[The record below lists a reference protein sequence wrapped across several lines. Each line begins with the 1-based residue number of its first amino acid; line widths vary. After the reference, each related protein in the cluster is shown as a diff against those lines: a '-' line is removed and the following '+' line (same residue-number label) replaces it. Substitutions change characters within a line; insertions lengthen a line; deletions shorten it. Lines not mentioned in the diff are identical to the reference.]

1 MRAVRNRADARWFPS
16 RHNFALFRLAAYLR
30 LRRAQPEHRDGFF
43 VIDRHQSATETWLVM
58 SWVTLTFA
66 CYLETTLF
74 VDWHIALALLISLP
88 LAVVLLE
95 VPAILSALTIAPL
108 FDSISHSITGASV
121 SGLHVVNGFR
131 VNGVVIML
139 LFSAASAYFAL
150 HPTWI
155 RFVAWQFLALLAL
168 NAIAAVI
175 AFPLRHSIARL
186 EAQVG
191 GVPSAQ

>member
-1 MRAVRNRADARWFPS
+1 MRVVRNRADARWFPS
-16 RHNFALFRLAAYLR
+16 RHNFALFRLAAYLH
-30 LRRAQPEHRDGFF
+30 LRRARPEHRDGIL

-66 CYLETTLF
+66 CYLATTLF
-74 VDWHIALALLISLP
+74 VDWHIAIALPLSLP
-88 LAVVLLE
+88 LAVALLE

-108 FDSISHSITGASV
+108 FHSITRART
-121 SGLHVVNGFR
+121 NGFR

-175 AFPLRHSIARL
+175 AFPLRHAIAHL

>member
-1 MRAVRNRADARWFPS
+1 MRVVRNRADARWFPS
-16 RHNFALFRLAAYLR
+16 RHNFALFRLAAYLC
-30 LRRAQPEHRDGFF
+30 LRRARPEHRDGML
-43 VIDRHQSATETWLVM
+43 VIDRHQSAAETWLVM

-66 CYLETTLF
+66 CYLAMTLF
-74 VDWHIALALLISLP
+74 VDWHIALALPVSLP
-88 LAVVLLE
+88 LAIVLLE

-108 FDSISHSITGASV
+108 FRSIAS
-121 SGLHVVNGFR
+121 GFR
-131 VNGVVIML
+131 INGVVIML

-155 RFVAWQFLALLAL
+155 RFVAWQFLTLLAL

-191 GVPSAQ
+191 GVPFAQ

>member
-1 MRAVRNRADARWFPS
+1 MRVVRNRADARWFPS
-16 RHNFALFRLAAYLR
+16 RHNFALFRLGAYLC
-30 LRRAQPEHRDGFF
+30 LRRARPEHRDGILI
-43 VIDRHQSATETWLVM
+43 IDRHQSATETWLVM

-66 CYLETTLF
+66 CYLAATLF
-74 VDWHIALALLISLP
+74 VDWHIALALPVSLP

-108 FDSISHSITGASV
+108 VHSIAQDRA
-121 SGLHVVNGFR
+121 NGFR

-191 GVPSAQ
+191 GVPFGQ

>member
-1 MRAVRNRADARWFPS
+1 MRAVRNRAEARWFPS

-30 LRRAQPEHRDGFF
+30 LRRARPEHRDGFF

-66 CYLETTLF
+66 CYLATTLF

-108 FDSISHSITGASV
+108 FRVT
-121 SGLHVVNGFR
+121 NGFR
-131 VNGVVIML
+131 VNGIVIML

-186 EAQVG
+186 EAEVG
-191 GVPSAQ
+191 GAPFAQ

>member
-1 MRAVRNRADARWFPS
+1 MDAGAGERRAHGLVPVVRLSAIRGRGLAVRAVRNRADARWFPS

-108 FDSISHSITGASV
+108 FDSI
-121 SGLHVVNGFR
+121 
-131 VNGVVIML
+131 
-139 LFSAASAYFAL
+139 
-150 HPTWI
+150 
-155 RFVAWQFLALLAL
+155 
-168 NAIAAVI
+168 
-175 AFPLRHSIARL
+175 
-186 EAQVG
+186 
-191 GVPSAQ
+191 

>member
-1 MRAVRNRADARWFPS
+1 VRNRADARWFPS
-16 RHNFALFRLAAYLR
+16 RHNFALFRLAAYLC
-30 LRRAQPEHRDGFF
+30 LRRARPERRDGML

-66 CYLETTLF
+66 CYLAMTLF
-74 VDWHIALALLISLP
+74 VDWHIVVALSVSLP
-88 LAVVLLE
+88 LAIVFLE

-108 FDSISHSITGASV
+108 FHSIARDRAA
-121 SGLHVVNGFR
+121 GFR

-155 RFVAWQFLALLAL
+155 RFVAWQFLGLLAL

-191 GVPSAQ
+191 GVPFAQ

>member
-1 MRAVRNRADARWFPS
+1 MRAVRGRADARWFPS

-30 LRRAQPEHRDGFF
+30 LRRARPEHRDGML

-66 CYLETTLF
+66 CYLAATLF
-74 VDWHIALALLISLP
+74 VDWHIALALTVSLP

-108 FDSISHSITGASV
+108 LHSIAGTRASGV
-121 SGLHVVNGFR
+121 R
-131 VNGVVIML
+131 INGVVIML

-150 HPTWI
+150 HPTLPPTWI

-191 GVPSAQ
+191 GVPFAQ

>member
-1 MRAVRNRADARWFPS
+1 MRVVRNRADARWFPS

-30 LRRAQPEHRDGFF
+30 LRGARPEHRDGIF

-66 CYLETTLF
+66 CYLTATLF
-74 VDWHIALALLISLP
+74 VDWHIALALPVSLP
-88 LAVVLLE
+88 LAIVLLE

-108 FDSISHSITGASV
+108 FHSLSRAIARDR
-121 SGLHVVNGFR
+121 VNGFR

-139 LFSAASAYFAL
+139 LFSAASVYFAL

-168 NAIAAVI
+168 NAVAAVI

-186 EAQVG
+186 EAEVG

>member
-1 MRAVRNRADARWFPS
+1 VRLVRGRADARWFPS
-16 RHNFALFRLAAYLR
+16 RHNFALFRLIAYLR
-30 LRRAQPEHRDGFF
+30 LRRAQPEHRN
-43 VIDRHQSATETWLVM
+43 VILIIDRHQSAGETWLVM

-66 CYLETTLF
+66 CYLAATVF
-74 VDWHIALALLISLP
+74 VDWHIALALPVSLP

-108 FDSISHSITGASV
+108 FNAVARNRTH
-121 SGLHVVNGFR
+121 GFH

-139 LFSAASAYFAL
+139 LFSAASAYFAR
-150 HPTWI
+150 HPSWV

-168 NAIAAVI
+168 NAIAAMVV
-175 AFPLRHSIARL
+175 FPLRHSIARL

-191 GVPSAQ
+191 GASSAP

>member
-1 MRAVRNRADARWFPS
+1 VVRDRADARCFPS
-16 RHNFALFRLAAYLR
+16 RHNLALFRLAAYLC
-30 LRRAQPEHRDGFF
+30 LRRAKPEQSDGILI
-43 VIDRHQSATETWLVM
+43 IDRHQSAAETWLVM

-66 CYLETTLF
+66 CYLAATLF
-74 VDWHIALALLISLP
+74 VDWHIALALPVSLP

-108 FDSISHSITGASV
+108 LQAIARNRT
-121 SGLHVVNGFR
+121 NGVR

-139 LFSAASAYFAL
+139 LFSAASAYFAR
-150 HPTWI
+150 HPSWI

-168 NAIAAVI
+168 NAIAAMIV
-175 AFPLRHSIARL
+175 FPLRHSIAHL

-191 GVPSAQ
+191 GASSAQ

>member
-1 MRAVRNRADARWFPS
+1 VRVVRNRADARWFPS

-30 LRRAQPEHRDGFF
+30 LRRARPEHRDGIFI
-43 VIDRHQSATETWLVM
+43 IDRHQSAMETWLVM

-66 CYLETTLF
+66 CYLAATLF
-74 VDWHIALALLISLP
+74 VDWHIALALPVSLP

-108 FDSISHSITGASV
+108 FRSV
-121 SGLHVVNGFR
+121 ADGVR
-131 VNGVVIML
+131 INGVVIML

-150 HPTWI
+150 HPTLPPTWI

-191 GVPSAQ
+191 GASSAQ